1 MKKLLFWMLLI
12 VGTVA
17 LLGSCAKKEESTT
30 TAAAAAAAGV
40 CTTCDPLTSTTTA
53 AGSITVGSATLSG
66 TYATSCFTDVSD
78 FSEGSAPSDMKSYG
92 FLFIVRGNDN
102 VTEET
107 NYYTDSICSTKGYTK
122 KNVYDNVTVGNAY
135 GSKYGTD
142 YSNYQVELEYKQIK
156 LLVTTTVSETWVE
169 GIYGGSV
176 DFVVDTEKILTVSAS
191 SQQKYNLWNV
201 SATTFEM
208 GNNGA
213 QSFPTELNGVEYT
226 KQ

>member
-1 MKKLLFWMLLI
+1 MKKLLFWIVLI

-17 LLGSCAKKEESTT
+17 LLGSCAKKEDSTV
-30 TAAAAAAAGV
+30 AAATGV

-66 TYATSCFTDVSD
+66 TYATSCFTNASD

-107 NYYTDSICSTKGYTK
+107 NYYTDSTCTTKGYTK
-122 KNVYDNVTVGNAY
+122 KNVYDNVTVGSAS
-135 GSKYGTD
+135 G
-142 YSNYQVELEYKQIK
+142 SNYQVALIYKQIK
-156 LLVTTTVSETWVE
+156 ILVTTTVSETWVE

-176 DFVVDTEKILTVSAS
+176 DFVVDTEKIFTVSAS

-208 GNNGA
+208 GDNGA
-213 QSFPTELNGVEYT
+213 NYSTELNGVKYT

>member
-1 MKKLLFWMLLI
+1 MKKLLFWIVLI

-30 TAAAAAAAGV
+30 AAAAAASV

-66 TYATSCFTDVSD
+66 TYATSCFNDASD

-92 FLFIVRGNDN
+92 YLFIVRGNDN

-122 KNVYDNVTVGNAY
+122 KNVYDNVTVGSAS
-135 GSKYGTD
+135 G
-142 YSNYQVELEYKQIK
+142 SNYQVALIWKQIK
-156 LLVTTTVSETWVE
+156 ILVTTTVSEAWVD

-176 DFVVDTEKILTVSAS
+176 DFVVDTEKILTLSAS

-208 GNNGA
+208 GDNGA
-213 QSFPTELNGVEYT
+213 NYSTELNGVKYT

>member
-1 MKKLLFWMLLI
+1 MKKLLFWMVLI

-66 TYATSCFTDVSD
+66 TYATSCFTNASD

-122 KNVYDNVTVGNAY
+122 KNVYDNVTVGSAS
-135 GSKYGTD
+135 G
-142 YSNYQVELEYKQIK
+142 SNYQVALMYKQIK
-156 LLVTTTVSETWVE
+156 ILVTTTVSEAWVD

-176 DFVVDTEKILTVSAS
+176 DFVVDTEKILTLSAS

>member
-1 MKKLLFWMLLI
+1 MKKLLFWIVLI

-30 TAAAAAAAGV
+30 AAAAAASV

-66 TYATSCFTDVSD
+66 TYATSCFTNASD

-102 VTEET
+102 VTEEL
-107 NYYTDSICSTKGYTK
+107 NHYTDSTCTTVGYQQK
-122 KNVYDNVTVGNAY
+122 DVYDNVTVGSAS
-135 GSKYGTD
+135 G
-142 YSNYQVELEYKQIK
+142 SNYQVELIYKQIK
-156 LLVTTTVSETWVE
+156 ILVTTTVSETWVE

-208 GNNGA
+208 GDNGA
-213 QSFPTELNGVEYT
+213 NYSTELNGVKYT

>member
-1 MKKLLFWMLLI
+1 MKEVIMKKLLFWMVLI

-30 TAAAAAAAGV
+30 TAAAAAAAAGV

-66 TYATSCFTDVSD
+66 TYATSCFNDASD

-92 FLFIVRGNDN
+92 YLFIVRGNDN
-102 VTEET
+102 VTEEL
-107 NYYTDSICSTKGYTK
+107 NYYTDSTCTTKGYTK
-122 KNVYDNVTVGNAY
+122 KNVYDNVTVGSAS
-135 GSKYGTD
+135 G
-142 YSNYQVELEYKQIK
+142 SNYQVALMYKQIK
-156 LLVTTTVSETWVE
+156 ILVTTTVSEAWVD

-176 DFVVDTEKILTVSAS
+176 DFVVDTEKIMTVSADY
-191 SQQKYNLWNV
+191 QQKFGFWNV

-208 GNNGA
+208 GNTVPCCT
-213 QSFPTELNGVEYT
+213 FPSELNGVEYT

>member
-1 MKKLLFWMLLI
+1 MKKLLFWIVLI

-30 TAAAAAAAGV
+30 AAAAAATGV

-66 TYATSCFTDVSD
+66 TYATSCFNDASD

-102 VTEET
+102 VTEEL
-107 NYYTDSICSTKGYTK
+107 NYYTDSTCTTKGYTN
-122 KNVYDNVTVGNAY
+122 KNVYDNVTVGSAS
-135 GSKYGTD
+135 G
-142 YSNYQVELEYKQIK
+142 SNYQVALIYKQIK
-156 LLVTTTVSETWVE
+156 ILVTTTVSETWVE

-208 GNNGA
+208 GNNA
-213 QSFPTELNGVEYT
+213 PCCTFPSKLNGVEYT

>member
-1 MKKLLFWMLLI
+1 MKKLLFWIVLI

-30 TAAAAAAAGV
+30 AAAAGV

-66 TYATSCFTDVSD
+66 TYATSCFTNASD

-102 VTEET
+102 VTEEM
-107 NYYTDSICSTKGYTK
+107 NYYTDSTCTTKGYTK
-122 KNVYDNVTVGNAY
+122 KNVYDNVTVGSAS
-135 GSKYGTD
+135 G
-142 YSNYQVELEYKQIK
+142 SNYQVALIYKQIK
-156 LLVTTTVSETWVE
+156 ILVTTTDSETWVE

-213 QSFPTELNGVEYT
+213 NYSTELTGVKYT

>member
-1 MKKLLFWMLLI
+1 MKKLLFWMVLI

-30 TAAAAAAAGV
+30 AAAAAAGV

-66 TYATSCFTDVSD
+66 TYATSCFTNISD
-78 FSEGSAPSDMKSYG
+78 FSVGSAPSDMKSYG
-92 FLFIVRGNDN
+92 YLFIVRGNDN

-122 KNVYDNVTVGNAY
+122 KNVYDNVTVGSAS
-135 GSKYGTD
+135 G
-142 YSNYQVELEYKQIK
+142 SNYQVALMHKQIK
-156 LLVTTTVSETWVE
+156 ILVTTTVTETWAQAK
-169 GIYGGSV
+169 YGGSV
-176 DFVVDTEKILTVSAS
+176 DFVVDTEYILNISPS
-191 SQQKYNLWNV
+191 YQQQYNLWNV
-201 SATTFEM
+201 SATTFEK
-208 GNNGA
+208 GSNGDDY
-213 QSFPTELNGVEYT
+213 STELNGVKYT

>member
-1 MKKLLFWMLLI
+1 MKKLLFWIVLI

-17 LLGSCAKKEESTT
+17 LLGSCAKKEDSTT
-30 TAAAAAAAGV
+30 AAAAAGV

-66 TYATSCFTDVSD
+66 TYATSCFTKASD

-92 FLFIVRGNDN
+92 YLFIVRGNDN

-107 NYYTDSICSTKGYTK
+107 NYYTDSTCTTKGYTK
-122 KNVYDNVTVGNAY
+122 KNVYDNVTVGSAS
-135 GSKYGTD
+135 G
-142 YSNYQVELEYKQIK
+142 SNYQVALMYKQIK
-156 LLVTTTVSETWVE
+156 ILVTTTVSEAWVD

-176 DFVVDTEKILTVSAS
+176 DFVVDTEKILTLSAS

-208 GNNGA
+208 GDNGA
-213 QSFPTELNGVEYT
+213 NYPTELNGVKYT

>member
-1 MKKLLFWMLLI
+1 MKKLLFWIVLI

-17 LLGSCAKKEESTT
+17 LLGSCAKKEDST
-30 TAAAAAAAGV
+30 TAAAAAASV

-53 AGSITVGSATLSG
+53 AGSITVGSETLSG
-66 TYATSCFTDVSD
+66 TYATSCFTNASD

-92 FLFIVRGNDN
+92 YLFIVRGNDN

-122 KNVYDNVTVGNAY
+122 KNVYDNVTVGSAS
-135 GSKYGTD
+135 G
-142 YSNYQVELEYKQIK
+142 SNYQVALIWKQIK
-156 LLVTTTVSETWVE
+156 ILVTTTVSETWVE

-176 DFVVDTEKILTVSAS
+176 DFVVDTEKIFTVSAS

-208 GNNGA
+208 GNKGA
-213 QSFPTELNGVEYT
+213 NYPTGLNGVEYT

>member
-1 MKKLLFWMLLI
+1 MKKLLFWMVLI

-30 TAAAAAAAGV
+30 AAAAAGV

-102 VTEET
+102 VTEEV
-107 NYYTDSICSTKGYTK
+107 NYYTDSTCTTKGYTN
-122 KNVYDNVTVGNAY
+122 KNVYDNVTVGSAS
-135 GSKYGTD
+135 G
-142 YSNYQVELEYKQIK
+142 SNYQVALMYKQIK
-156 LLVTTTVSETWVE
+156 ILVTTTVSEAWVD

-176 DFVVDTEKILTVSAS
+176 DFVVDTEKILTLSAS

>member
-1 MKKLLFWMLLI
+1 MKKLLFWIVLI

-17 LLGSCAKKEESTT
+17 LLGSCAKKEDSTV
-30 TAAAAAAAGV
+30 AAATGV

-66 TYATSCFTDVSD
+66 TYATSCFNDASD

-92 FLFIVRGNDN
+92 YLFIVRGNDN

-122 KNVYDNVTVGNAY
+122 KNVYDNVTVGSAS
-135 GSKYGTD
+135 G
-142 YSNYQVELEYKQIK
+142 SNYQVELIYKQIK
-156 LLVTTTVSETWVE
+156 ILVTTTVSETWVE

-176 DFVVDTEKILTVSAS
+176 DFVVDTEKILTLSAS

-208 GNNGA
+208 GDNGA
-213 QSFPTELNGVEYT
+213 NYSTELNGVKYT

>member
-1 MKKLLFWMLLI
+1 MKKLLFWIVLI

-30 TAAAAAAAGV
+30 AAAAAGV

-66 TYATSCFTDVSD
+66 TYATSCFNDASD

-122 KNVYDNVTVGNAY
+122 KNVYDNVTVGSAS
-135 GSKYGTD
+135 G
-142 YSNYQVELEYKQIK
+142 SNYQVALMYKQIK
-156 LLVTTTVSETWVE
+156 ILVTTTVSEAWVD

-176 DFVVDTEKILTVSAS
+176 DFVVDTEKILTLSAS

-208 GNNGA
+208 GDNGA
-213 QSFPTELNGVEYT
+213 NYSTELNGVKYT

>member
-1 MKKLLFWMLLI
+1 MKDVIMKKLLFWIVLI

-30 TAAAAAAAGV
+30 AAAAASV

-66 TYATSCFTDVSD
+66 TYATSCFNDASD

-122 KNVYDNVTVGNAY
+122 KNVYDNVTVGSAS
-135 GSKYGTD
+135 G
-142 YSNYQVELEYKQIK
+142 SNYQVELIYKQIK
-156 LLVTTTVSETWVE
+156 ILVTTTVSETWVE

-213 QSFPTELNGVEYT
+213 NYSTELTGVKYT

>member
-1 MKKLLFWMLLI
+1 MKKLLFWIVLI

-30 TAAAAAAAGV
+30 AAAATGV

-66 TYATSCFTDVSD
+66 TYATSCFTNASD

-122 KNVYDNVTVGNAY
+122 KNVYDNVTVGSAS
-135 GSKYGTD
+135 G
-142 YSNYQVELEYKQIK
+142 SNYQVALIYKQIK
-156 LLVTTTVSETWVE
+156 ILVTTTVSEAWVE

-208 GNNGA
+208 GDNGA
-213 QSFPTELNGVEYT
+213 NYSTELNGVKYT

>member
-1 MKKLLFWMLLI
+1 MKKLLFWIVLI

-17 LLGSCAKKEESTT
+17 LLGSCAKKEDSTT
-30 TAAAAAAAGV
+30 AAAAGV

-66 TYATSCFTDVSD
+66 TYATSCFTNASD
-78 FSEGSAPSDMKSYG
+78 ISEGSAPSDMKSYG

-122 KNVYDNVTVGNAY
+122 KNVYDNVTVGSAS
-135 GSKYGTD
+135 G
-142 YSNYQVELEYKQIK
+142 SNYQVALMYKQIK
-156 LLVTTTVSETWVE
+156 ILVTTTVSEAWVD

-176 DFVVDTEKILTVSAS
+176 DFVVDTEKILTLSAS

-208 GNNGA
+208 GDNGA
-213 QSFPTELNGVEYT
+213 NYSTELNGVKYT

>member
-1 MKKLLFWMLLI
+1 MKKLLFWIVLI

-30 TAAAAAAAGV
+30 AAAAGV

-66 TYATSCFTDVSD
+66 TYATSCFNDASD

-92 FLFIVRGNDN
+92 YLFIVRGNDN

-122 KNVYDNVTVGNAY
+122 KNVYDNVTVGSAS
-135 GSKYGTD
+135 G
-142 YSNYQVELEYKQIK
+142 SNYQVALMYKQIK
-156 LLVTTTVSETWVE
+156 ILVTTTVSEAWVD

-176 DFVVDTEKILTVSAS
+176 DFVVDTEKILTLSAS

-208 GNNGA
+208 GDNGA
-213 QSFPTELNGVEYT
+213 NYSTELNGVKYT

>member
-1 MKKLLFWMLLI
+1 MKEVILKKLLFWIVLI
-12 VGTVA
+12 VGTVV

-30 TAAAAAAAGV
+30 AAAAGV

-107 NYYTDSICSTKGYTK
+107 NYYTDSTCTTKGYTK
-122 KNVYDNVTVGNAY
+122 KNVYDNVTVGSAS
-135 GSKYGTD
+135 G
-142 YSNYQVELEYKQIK
+142 SNYQVELIYKQIK

-176 DFVVDTEKILTVSAS
+176 DFVVDTEKIFTVSAS

>member
-1 MKKLLFWMLLI
+1 MKKLLFWIVLI

-30 TAAAAAAAGV
+30 AAAAAAGV

-107 NYYTDSICSTKGYTK
+107 NYYTDSTCSTKGYTK
-122 KNVYDNVTVGNAY
+122 KNVYDNVTVGSA
-135 GSKYGTD
+135 SGT
-142 YSNYQVELEYKQIK
+142 NYQVALMYKQIK
-156 LLVTTTVSETWVE
+156 ILVTTTVSETWVE

-176 DFVVDTEKILTVSAS
+176 DFVVDTEKILTLSAS

>member
-1 MKKLLFWMLLI
+1 MKKLLFWIVLI
-12 VGTVA
+12 VGTVV

-30 TAAAAAAAGV
+30 AAAAGV

-66 TYATSCFTDVSD
+66 TYATSCFTNASD
-78 FSEGSAPSDMKSYG
+78 FSAGDAPSDMKSYG

-102 VTEET
+102 VTEEV
-107 NYYTDSICSTKGYTK
+107 NYYTDSTCTTKGYTN
-122 KNVYDNVTVGNAY
+122 KNVYDNVTVGSAS
-135 GSKYGTD
+135 G
-142 YSNYQVELEYKQIK
+142 SNYQVALIYKQIK
-156 LLVTTTVSETWVE
+156 ILVTTTVSEAWVE

-201 SATTFEM
+201 SATTFEKGQF
-208 GNNGA
+208 GNNY
-213 QSFPTELNGVEYT
+213 STVLNGVIYT

>member
-30 TAAAAAAAGV
+30 TAAAGAAGV

-53 AGSITVGSATLSG
+53 AGSITVGSAALSG
-66 TYATSCFTDVSD
+66 TYATSCFTNVSD
-78 FSEGSAPSDMKSYG
+78 LSEGSAPSDTKSYG

-107 NYYTDSICSTKGYTK
+107 NYYTDSTCTTKGYTK
-122 KNVYDNVTVGNAY
+122 KNVYDNVTVGSAS
-135 GSKYGTD
+135 G
-142 YSNYQVELEYKQIK
+142 SNYQVALIYKQIK
-156 LLVTTTVSETWVE
+156 ILVTTTVSETWVE

-213 QSFPTELNGVEYT
+213 NYSTELTGVKYT

>member
-1 MKKLLFWMLLI
+1 MKKLLFWIVLI

-30 TAAAAAAAGV
+30 AAAAASV

-66 TYATSCFTDVSD
+66 TYATSCFTNASD

-92 FLFIVRGNDN
+92 YLFIVRGNDN

-122 KNVYDNVTVGNAY
+122 KNVYDNVTVGSAS
-135 GSKYGTD
+135 G
-142 YSNYQVELEYKQIK
+142 SNYQVALMYKQIK
-156 LLVTTTVSETWVE
+156 ILVTTTVSEAWVD

-176 DFVVDTEKILTVSAS
+176 DFVVDTEKILTLSAS

-208 GNNGA
+208 GDNGA
-213 QSFPTELNGVEYT
+213 NYSTELNGVKYT

>member
-30 TAAAAAAAGV
+30 AAAAAGV

-66 TYATSCFTDVSD
+66 TYATSCFTNVSD

-107 NYYTDSICSTKGYTK
+107 NFYTDSTCTTKGYTQK
-122 KNVYDNVTVGNAY
+122 SVYDNVTVGSAS
-135 GSKYGTD
+135 GSD
-142 YSNYQVELEYKQIK
+142 FQVAHNLKEIK
-156 LLVTTTVSETWVE
+156 LLATTTVAETWAEALFSGRIDV
-169 GIYGGSV
+169 
-176 DFVVDTEKILTVSAS
+176 VVDTVYTVSGN
-191 SQQKYNLWNV
+191 QLQRYNLWNV
-201 SATTFEM
+201 SATTFKM
-208 GNNGA
+208 GNA
-213 QSFPTELNGVEYT
+213 RSDYPTELNGVEYT

>member
-1 MKKLLFWMLLI
+1 MKKLLFWIVLI

-17 LLGSCAKKEESTT
+17 LLGSCAKKEESTV
-30 TAAAAAAAGV
+30 AAATGV

-66 TYATSCFTDVSD
+66 TYATSCFTNASD

-107 NYYTDSICSTKGYTK
+107 NYYTDSTCSTKGYTK
-122 KNVYDNVTVGNAY
+122 KNVYDNVTVGSAS
-135 GSKYGTD
+135 G
-142 YSNYQVELEYKQIK
+142 SNYQVALMYKQIK
-156 LLVTTTVSETWVE
+156 ILVTTTDSETWVD

-176 DFVVDTEKILTVSAS
+176 DFVVDTEKIFTVSAS

-213 QSFPTELNGVEYT
+213 NYSTELTGVKYT

>member
-1 MKKLLFWMLLI
+1 MKKLLFWIVLI

-30 TAAAAAAAGV
+30 AAAAAASV

-66 TYATSCFTDVSD
+66 TYATSCFNDASD

-92 FLFIVRGNDN
+92 YLFIVRGNDN

-122 KNVYDNVTVGNAY
+122 KNVYDNVTVGSAS
-135 GSKYGTD
+135 G
-142 YSNYQVELEYKQIK
+142 SNYQVALMYKQIK
-156 LLVTTTVSETWVE
+156 ILVTTTDSETWVD

-213 QSFPTELNGVEYT
+213 NYSTELTGVKYT

>member
-1 MKKLLFWMLLI
+1 MKDVIMKKLLFWIVLI

-30 TAAAAAAAGV
+30 AAAAAASV

-66 TYATSCFTDVSD
+66 TYATSCFTNASD

-107 NYYTDSICSTKGYTK
+107 NYYTDSTCTTKGYTK
-122 KNVYDNVTVGNAY
+122 KNVYDNVTVGSAS
-135 GSKYGTD
+135 G
-142 YSNYQVELEYKQIK
+142 SNYQVALIYKQIK
-156 LLVTTTVSETWVE
+156 ILVTTTVSETWVE

-176 DFVVDTEKILTVSAS
+176 DFVVDTEKIFTVSAS

-213 QSFPTELNGVEYT
+213 NYSTELNGVKYT

>member
-1 MKKLLFWMLLI
+1 MKKLLFWIVLI
-12 VGTVA
+12 VGTVV

-30 TAAAAAAAGV
+30 AAAAAGV

-107 NYYTDSICSTKGYTK
+107 NYYTDSTCTTKGYTK
-122 KNVYDNVTVGNAY
+122 KNVYDNVTVGSAS
-135 GSKYGTD
+135 G
-142 YSNYQVELEYKQIK
+142 SNYQVALMYKQIK
-156 LLVTTTVSETWVE
+156 ILVTTTVSEAWVD

-208 GNNGA
+208 GNKGA
-213 QSFPTELNGVEYT
+213 NYPTGLNGVEYT

>member
-1 MKKLLFWMLLI
+1 MKKLLFWIVLI

-30 TAAAAAAAGV
+30 AAAAASV

-66 TYATSCFTDVSD
+66 TYATSCFTNASD

-107 NYYTDSICSTKGYTK
+107 NYYTDSTCTTKGYTK
-122 KNVYDNVTVGNAY
+122 KNVYDNVTVGSAS
-135 GSKYGTD
+135 G
-142 YSNYQVELEYKQIK
+142 SNYQVELIYKQIK
-156 LLVTTTVSETWVE
+156 ILVTTTVSETWME

-213 QSFPTELNGVEYT
+213 NYPTELNGVEYT

>member
-1 MKKLLFWMLLI
+1 MKKLLFWIVLI

-17 LLGSCAKKEESTT
+17 LLGSCAKKEDSTV
-30 TAAAAAAAGV
+30 AAATGV

-66 TYATSCFTDVSD
+66 TYATSCFNDASD

-122 KNVYDNVTVGNAY
+122 KNVYDNVTVGSAS
-135 GSKYGTD
+135 G
-142 YSNYQVELEYKQIK
+142 SNYQVALMYKQIK
-156 LLVTTTVSETWVE
+156 ILVTTTDSETWVD

>member
-1 MKKLLFWMLLI
+1 MKEVIRKKLLFWIVLI

-17 LLGSCAKKEESTT
+17 LLGSCAKKEESS
-30 TAAAAAAAGV
+30 TAAAAASV

-66 TYATSCFTDVSD
+66 TYATSCFNDASD

-107 NYYTDSICSTKGYTK
+107 NYYTDSTCTTKGYTK
-122 KNVYDNVTVGNAY
+122 KNVYDNVTVGSAS
-135 GSKYGTD
+135 G
-142 YSNYQVELEYKQIK
+142 SNYQVALMYKQIK
-156 LLVTTTVSETWVE
+156 ILVTTTDSETWVD
-169 GIYGGSV
+169 GIYEGSV
-176 DFVVDTEKILTVSAS
+176 DFVVDTEKIFTVSAS

>member
-1 MKKLLFWMLLI
+1 MKKLLFWIVLI
-12 VGTVA
+12 VGTVV

-30 TAAAAAAAGV
+30 AAAAAGV

-66 TYATSCFTDVSD
+66 TYATSCFTNASD

-102 VTEET
+102 VTEEV
-107 NYYTDSICSTKGYTK
+107 NYYTDSTCTTKGYTN
-122 KNVYDNVTVGNAY
+122 KNVYDNVTVGSAS
-135 GSKYGTD
+135 G
-142 YSNYQVELEYKQIK
+142 SNYQVALIYKQIK
-156 LLVTTTVSETWVE
+156 ILVTTTVSETWVE

-208 GNNGA
+208 GDNGA
-213 QSFPTELNGVEYT
+213 NYSTELNGVKYT

>member
-1 MKKLLFWMLLI
+1 MKKLLFWMVLI

-30 TAAAAAAAGV
+30 TAAAAATGV

-102 VTEET
+102 VTEEV
-107 NYYTDSICSTKGYTK
+107 NYYTDSTCTTKGYTN

-142 YSNYQVELEYKQIK
+142 YSNYQVKLEYKQIK

-213 QSFPTELNGVEYT
+213 NYSTELDGVKYT

>member
-1 MKKLLFWMLLI
+1 MKKLLFWIVLI

-30 TAAAAAAAGV
+30 AAAAASV

-66 TYATSCFTDVSD
+66 TYATSCFTNAS
-78 FSEGSAPSDMKSYG
+78 SLTSSGSASSDIKSYG

-102 VTEET
+102 VTEEL
-107 NYYTDSICSTKGYTK
+107 NHYTDSTCTTVGYQQK
-122 KNVYDNVTVGNAY
+122 DVYDNVTVGSAS
-135 GSKYGTD
+135 G
-142 YSNYQVELEYKQIK
+142 SNYQVAQSYKQFKI
-156 LLVTTTVSETWVE
+156 LVTTTVSETWVE
-169 GIYGGSV
+169 GIYGGSI
-176 DFVVDTEKILTVSAS
+176 DFVVDTEKIFPVSAS

-201 SATTFEM
+201 SATTFEKGQF
-208 GNNGA
+208 GNNY
-213 QSFPTELNGVEYT
+213 STVLNGVKYT

>member
-1 MKKLLFWMLLI
+1 MKKLLFWIVLI
-12 VGTVA
+12 VGTVV

-30 TAAAAAAAGV
+30 AAAAATGV

-66 TYATSCFTDVSD
+66 TYATSCFTNASD

-102 VTEET
+102 VTEEV
-107 NYYTDSICSTKGYTK
+107 NYYTDSTCTTKGYTK
-122 KNVYDNVTVGNAY
+122 KNVYDNVTVGSAS
-135 GSKYGTD
+135 G
-142 YSNYQVELEYKQIK
+142 SNYQVALIYKQIK
-156 LLVTTTVSETWVE
+156 ILVTTTVSETWVE
-169 GIYGGSV
+169 GIHGGSF

-213 QSFPTELNGVEYT
+213 NYSTELTGVKYT

>member
-1 MKKLLFWMLLI
+1 MKKLLFWIVLI

-30 TAAAAAAAGV
+30 AAAAGV

-66 TYATSCFTDVSD
+66 TYATSCFTNASD

-102 VTEET
+102 VTEEV
-107 NYYTDSICSTKGYTK
+107 NYYTDSTCTTKGYTK
-122 KNVYDNVTVGNAY
+122 KNVYDNVTVGSAS
-135 GSKYGTD
+135 G
-142 YSNYQVELEYKQIK
+142 SNYQVALMYKQIK
-156 LLVTTTVSETWVE
+156 ILVTTTVSETWVE

-208 GNNGA
+208 GDNGA
-213 QSFPTELNGVEYT
+213 NYSTELNGVKYT